1 MRALIQK
8 VSTSNVVVDEENIGE
23 INAGL
28 LVLLGVGRE
37 DGTED
42 RDWLIKKI
50 TQLRIF
56 EDAEGKMNL
65 SNEDIQGGYLVIS
78 QFTLYGSTK
87 KGNRPSFIDAAPP
100 DVAEEQYIDFLTALG
115 DKVGHDRVKKGKFGA
130 YMKVGLI
137 NEGPVTIW
145 LDTKNKQ

>member
-8 VSTSNVVVDEENIGE
+8 VSTSNVVVEDQTVGE
-23 INAGL
+23 IGNGL
-28 LVLLGVGRE
+28 LVLLGVGKE

-56 EDAEGKMNL
+56 EDEAGKMNL
-65 SNEDIQGGYLVIS
+65 SNEDVQGGYLVIS

-87 KGNRPSFIDAAPP
+87 KGNRPSFVDAAPP
-100 DVAEEQYIDFLTALG
+100 ETAEKQYIDFLSALG
-115 DKVGHDRVKKGKFGA
+115 EKVGHERVKKGKFGA
-130 YMKVGLI
+130 YMKVGLT